1 MFLRAF
7 ITMLAL
13 ESSGFSKGRV
23 NESGRGVH
31 LLPHDEHGD
40 ERIAGPRAGVART
53 SSYRIRSKH
62 EKEDASVQQLRST
75 LSNSLVN
82 TGILSVFLCALADA
96 VYVSPSLNPT
106 CKGAKGVQMVF
117 VIEWCSMACFFLV
130 IVVTVI
136 LSTDMEGVP
145 DDLLVAHLK
154 DNILLYSFHYPLA
167 HVGIMLLAVGYGM
180 DLDERVGCLLI
191 PFGAIAAPCFPVI
204 TFAIMRYAQIRRRRS
219 GGGGVGTRR

>member
-1 MFLRAF
+1 
-7 ITMLAL
+7 
-13 ESSGFSKGRV
+13 V
-23 NESGRGVH
+23 
-31 LLPHDEHGD
+31 
-40 ERIAGPRAGVART
+40 
-53 SSYRIRSKH
+53 
-62 EKEDASVQQLRST
+62 
-75 LSNSLVN
+75 
-82 TGILSVFLCALADA
+82 
-96 VYVSPSLNPT
+96 
-106 CKGAKGVQMVF
+106 
-117 VIEWCSMACFFLV
+117 FFLV

>member
-1 MFLRAF
+1 M
-7 ITMLAL
+7 
-13 ESSGFSKGRV
+13 
-23 NESGRGVH
+23 
-31 LLPHDEHGD
+31 
-40 ERIAGPRAGVART
+40 
-53 SSYRIRSKH
+53 
-62 EKEDASVQQLRST
+62 
-75 LSNSLVN
+75 
-82 TGILSVFLCALADA
+82 
-96 VYVSPSLNPT
+96 
-106 CKGAKGVQMVF
+106 
-117 VIEWCSMACFFLV
+117 FFLV

-219 GGGGVGTRR
+219 GGEGVEHEGEKVVLGNSFFTAWADLLVDRK